1 MDAKRTSVKSVN
13 TRKKPNRR
21 LSFKSLRG
29 ASLIEFSIVAT
40 LLFALIFTIVDFA
53 LFGYVKLT
61 MQHAVR
67 EGARYAITGRSDLD
81 PNEIEDDR
89 LRSLAILEK
98 ISQESDG
105 LLTRV
110 VKINGIRAED
120 VDGNDVTSTFGSA
133 GETIAIHID
142 CEWPTFSP
150 IIYPL
155 LSDGK
160 YEFTVST
167 AMKNEAF

>member
-1 MDAKRTSVKSVN
+1 MDALAN
-13 TRKKPNRR
+13 KKTARIQPRPPRR
-21 LSFKSLRG
+21 FGFRSIRG

-40 LLFALIFTIVDFA
+40 LLFSLLFTIIDFA
-53 LFGYVKLT
+53 LYGYVKLT

-67 EGARYAITGRSDLD
+67 EGARYAVTGRADLD
-81 PNEIEDDR
+81 PDEDNDGQER
-89 LRSLAILEK
+89 ALAILEK

-105 LLTRV
+105 LLTKV
-110 VKINGIRAED
+110 VKLNGVRAED
-120 VDGNDVTSTFGSA
+120 SNGNDVTATFGGA
-133 GETIAIHID
+133 GETVAIHID

-150 IIYPL
+150 IIYPI

-160 YEFTVST
+160 YQFTVST